1 MWNVSTANERRDMDA
16 SQIPQDILD
25 VMHNPGVYYCDMPGM
40 GEAQTAQLEILYD
53 FNATRPREVSRRR
66 ELLERFFAEVGE
78 GLYIEPPLHANW
90 GAAPIGARTAMRIST
105 SPWWMTARS
114 SSASTP

>member
-66 ELLERFFAEVGE
+66 ELLEQRR
-78 GLYIEPPLHANW
+78 PLKRAIRLPKRRHDSQMK
-90 GAAPIGARTAMRIST
+90 RH
-105 SPWWMTARS
+105 
-114 SSASTP
+114 

>member
-53 FNATRPREVSRRR
+53 FNATRPREASRRR
-66 ELLERFFAEVGE
+66 ELLERFFAEAGRDCTSSRRCTPT
-78 GLYIEPPLHANW
+78 G